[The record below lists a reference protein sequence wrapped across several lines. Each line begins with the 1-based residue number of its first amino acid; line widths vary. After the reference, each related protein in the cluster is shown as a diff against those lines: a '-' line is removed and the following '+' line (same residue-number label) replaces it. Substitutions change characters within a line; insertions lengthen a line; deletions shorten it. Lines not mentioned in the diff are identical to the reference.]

1 MPPILRQLFKLV
13 GHATPYQG
21 GTSDLVDEPLIL
33 RGVENAFG
41 NVSIE
46 TRSVSPLLQPC
57 PFCGSNE
64 AELEA
69 ELSPPDPIAWAR
81 CNACG
86 ANGPSAYSVP
96 EAVACWNR
104 ALRWSQE

>member
-1 MPPILRQLFKLV
+1 MITI
-13 GHATPYQG
+13 TP
-21 GTSDLVDEPLIL
+21 VPDED
-33 RGVENAFG
+33 
-41 NVSIE
+41 
-46 TRSVSPLLQPC
+46 Q
-57 PFCGSNE
+57 
-64 AELEA
+64 
-69 ELSPPDPIAWAR
+69 DR